1 MSDFERV
8 IGLDRPL
15 PDRPVG
21 SRAQRYGSRIDAWW
35 ADLMSTAERRR
46 AWRWGVPIALVVIAA
61 VTRLWN
67 LGHPGILVFDET
79 FYVKDAW
86 SLWNLG
92 YSANWPKDADAAF
105 AAGNPDTYLQT
116 GSYVVHPPLGKW
128 LIGLGMAIV
137 GPGNPV
143 GWRIATAVVGI
154 LAVLLLFLI
163 ARRLFDSTL
172 IGGIAG
178 LLMAVDGNAIVMSRV
193 ALLDNFL
200 MFFVLLAFGA
210 ILLDRE
216 WTARRLAAWV
226 ARRDDDLLW
235 GPVFWWRPWLIAAGL
250 ALGLASAVKW
260 NGLYFLAFFAVYSLV
275 TDVLARRRAGIELW
289 TFTIPLQGA
298 ASFLLTVPLALA
310 VQLASWASWF
320 ATTGG
325 YDRTW
330 AQAPGNAMTGALSW
344 IPLPLQSWLHY
355 QQAVFAYHVGEVR
368 PHGYQANP
376 LTWLFMVRP
385 TSMYYKSA
393 ELGQNGCTVDLCGSS
408 ITGLANPLIWFA
420 ATAALG
426 FLLYRL
432 VRWRDWRAGLI
443 LTGVAAGYLP
453 WLMYLNRTVFQF
465 YTIAFEPFLI
475 LGLAYALSTLLGHRN
490 DHPDRR
496 RTGLRTV
503 GVYLVL
509 VLLARAFFWPL
520 CTGMQLDFE
529 FVRAHW
535 WMTSW
540 R

>member
-1 MSDFERV
+1 VSDFERV

-15 PDRPVG
+15 DDRPAG
-21 SRAQRYGSRIDAWW
+21 AWRRRSRLDEWWSRMMA
-35 ADLMSTAERRR
+35 TEQRRR
-46 AWRWGVPIALVVIAA
+46 AWRWGVPIAVTLIAA

-92 YSANWPKDADAAF
+92 YSSTWPDDANASF
-105 AAGNPDTYLQT
+105 AAGNPDTFTQT

-128 LIGLGMAIV
+128 LIGLGMAVV
-137 GPGNPV
+137 GAGNPV
-143 GWRIATAVVGI
+143 GWRIATAIVGI

-163 ARRLFDSTL
+163 ARKLFDSTL
-172 IGGIAG
+172 IGGIAA

-210 ILLDRE
+210 VLLDRE
-216 WTARRLAAWV
+216 WAARRLAEWIG
-226 ARRDDDLLW
+226 RNTGDLLW
-235 GPVFWWRPWLIAAGL
+235 GPVLWWRPWLIGAGL

-260 NGLYFLAFFAVYSLV
+260 NGLYFLAFFALYSLV
-275 TDVLARRRAGIELW
+275 SDVLARRRAGIEFW
-289 TFTIPLQGA
+289 TMTVPLQGA
-298 ASFLLTVPLALA
+298 ASFLLTVPIAIA
-310 VQLASWASWF
+310 VHMSTWISWF
-320 ATTGG
+320 TTTGG

-330 AQAPGNAMTGALSW
+330 AEAPGNAATGILSW
-344 IPLPLQSWLHY
+344 VPLPLQSWVHY
-355 QQAVFAYHVGEVR
+355 QQAVYAYHVGEVR

-385 TSMYYKSA
+385 TSMFYEGA
-393 ELGQNGCTVDLCGSS
+393 ERGENGCTVDLCGSS

-432 VRWRDWRAGLI
+432 VRLRDWRAGLI

-465 YTIAFEPFLI
+465 YTNAFEPFLV
-475 LGLAYALSTLLGHRN
+475 LGLAYAISALLGHRD
-490 DHPDRR
+490 DHPER
-496 RTGLRTV
+496 RTAGLRAV
-503 GVYLVL
+503 GLYLVL
-509 VLLARAFFWPL
+509 VLLASAFFWPL
-520 CTGMQLDFE
+520 WTGMQLDYQYL
-529 FVRAHW
+529 RAHW
-535 WMTSW
+535 WLPSW